1 MSAVRGRTPP
11 RRCWRRTASLAA
23 RDGIQA
29 RLIDPRE
36 RRLVPVRTLI
46 QALAERCRPHAAA
59 LGCLEQFDQLGR
71 LVEANGADRQRAAA
85 GRTGLTTLVATL
97 ADRFSTEGSD

>member
-1 MSAVRGRTPP
+1 RF
-11 RRCWRRTASLAA
+11 LAA

-46 QALAERCRPHAAA
+46 GALAERCRPHAAA
-59 LGCLEQFDQLGR
+59 LGCLKPLDRIDR
-71 LVEANGADRQRAAA
+71 LVAANGADRQRAAA
-85 GRTGLTTLVATL
+85 ARTDLTGLVATL
-97 ADRFSTEGSD
+97 AERFSTEGSN